1 MKVLKDLSLLLM
13 LFCINSLVACSSDE
27 EGSTDN
33 PNIPTEFTPSQAS
46 TIYFSNGIDFGA
58 NAGEQ
63 EITFTSNKSWSVS
76 STVKWCRAVSD
87 RGSADDGSFRI
98 VVDENPSYES
108 REGVLTLK
116 VGELNNYITV
126 RQGVQAVP
134 KYMWRKPARCPHC

>member
-1 MKVLKDLSLLLM
+1 M

-27 EGSTDN
+27 EENMDD

-46 TIYFSNGIDFGA
+46 TIYFSDGIDFGA

-76 STVKWCRAVSD
+76 STVGWCRAVSD
-87 RGSADDGSFRI
+87 RGTADDGSFRV
-98 VVDENPSYES
+98 VVDENPGYES

-126 RQGVQAVP
+126 RQGGAGSAKIHV
-134 KYMWRKPARCPHC
+134 RKPVRCLCC